1 MAHPQRAQRQP
12 RTLPGPA
19 LGAFLLT
26 LVLLTAAALPGLAAP
41 PPSGKSADRAGS
53 LQGTVAIGRELE
65 RRRVHFPVY
74 PDLGRQAPE
83 RKTPSL
89 QDEVRNVIVYFQPD
103 AELASASPRRAPQ
116 QVMAQVDETF
126 VPHVLPILAG
136 STVDFPNSD
145 PFFHNVF
152 SLSMA
157 SAFDLGHYPKGTSK
171 SVRFDKPGLVKV
183 FCHLHSDMSAVIM
196 VLENPFFAVP
206 AASGVYR
213 IDGIP
218 PGRYKV
224 TAWHERAHP
233 VTREVTIEPGRTATA
248 DFHVPITD
256 PSGD

>member
-1 MAHPQRAQRQP
+1 M
-12 RTLPGPA
+12 
-19 LGAFLLT
+19 
-26 LVLLTAAALPGLAAP
+26 PGLAEPSP
-41 PPSGKSADRAGS
+41 PGGSARQAGS
-53 LQGTVAIGRELE
+53 LQGTVAIGHELE

-83 RKTPSL
+83 PKAPSL
-89 QDEVRNVIVYFQPD
+89 QEEVRNVIVYFEPA
-103 AELASASPRRAPQ
+103 AELASAPAGRAPQ
-116 QVMAQVDETF
+116 QIMAQVDETF

-183 FCHLHSDMSAVIM
+183 FCHLHADMSAVIM

-206 AASGVYR
+206 AESGAYR
-213 IDGIP
+213 IEGIP

-248 DFHVPITD
+248 DFQVPID
-256 PSGD
+256 DSAGD